1 MSRDPKFT
9 EIVAQAELE
18 SSEWIQP
25 MPASGG
31 RYYFRYRSV
40 EPDGYVSPYS
50 ETLMLDVPR
59 DWRGWLL
66 LLPALLLL

>member
-1 MSRDPKFT
+1 
-9 EIVAQAELE
+9 
-18 SSEWIQP
+18 
-25 MPASGG
+25 
-31 RYYFRYRSV
+31 V

-66 LLPALLLL
+66 LLPAVLLF